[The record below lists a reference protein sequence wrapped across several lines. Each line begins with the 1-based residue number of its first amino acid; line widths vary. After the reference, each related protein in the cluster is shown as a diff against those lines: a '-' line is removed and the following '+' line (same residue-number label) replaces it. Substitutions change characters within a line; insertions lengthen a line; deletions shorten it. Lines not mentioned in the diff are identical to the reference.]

1 MKLPTPTLRSNRFIL
16 RELTRSDATALFPA
30 FSDPELMRWWSRG
43 PFEREEE
50 LADWLV
56 PESGWSEGRSWAVAE
71 SNDGPAIARLA
82 ATDRGPGVVEV
93 GYLVTRAHLRRR
105 VAQETLTRLIKHIF
119 ETERQH
125 RIYADTD
132 PDNEAS
138 NRLLRSLGF
147 KQEGRLRQQWTTHI
161 GRRDSLIWGLL
172 ADEWNGRAEARLG
185 LLSTQSRRSASERS

>member
-1 MKLPTPTLRSNRFIL
+1 MKLPTPIMRSERFIL
-16 RELTRSDATALFPA
+16 RELTRSDVPALFPA

-43 PFEREEE
+43 PFESEEE
-50 LADWLV
+50 LANWLV

-71 SNDGPAIARLA
+71 TDNGPAIARLA
-82 ATDRGPGVVEV
+82 AMDRGPGVVEI
-93 GYLVTRAHLRRR
+93 GYLVTRAHLRRA
-105 VAQETLTRLIKHIF
+105 VAKETLTRLIKHIF

-138 NRLLRSLGF
+138 NRLLQSLGF
-147 KQEGRLRQQWTTHI
+147 LCEGRLRQQWTTHI

-172 ADEWNGRAEARLG
+172 ADDWNGSAELR
-185 LLSTQSRRSASERS
+185 

>member
-1 MKLPTPTLRSNRFIL
+1 MKLLTPTLRSDRFIL

-56 PESGWSEGRSWAVAE
+56 PESGWSKGRSWAVAE

-82 ATDRGPGVVEV
+82 AMDRGSGVVEV
-93 GYLVTRAHLRRR
+93 GYLVTRAHLRRG

-119 ETERQH
+119 ETERKH

-172 ADEWNGRAEARLG
+172 ADEWNGRAEAR
-185 LLSTQSRRSASERS
+185 